1 MSQVE
6 EGDKSYDQL
15 EVLNSQ
21 TDYLEAFLTLYLA
34 STWDGASQ
42 YREHEHPRAQ
52 YHKAIK

>member
-6 EGDKSYDQL
+6 EGDKRDDQL
-15 EVLNSQ
+15 EVLNSK

-42 YREHEHPRAQ
+42 YRKHEHPRA
-52 YHKAIK
+52 